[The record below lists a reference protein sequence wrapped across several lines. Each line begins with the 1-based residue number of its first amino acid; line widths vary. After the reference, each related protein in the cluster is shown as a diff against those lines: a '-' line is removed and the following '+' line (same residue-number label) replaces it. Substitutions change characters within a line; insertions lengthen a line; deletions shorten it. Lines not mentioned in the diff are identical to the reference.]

1 VRESVERL
9 SRTHVA
15 WRAPKDI
22 VRLGVGWVRE
32 GLARADPGSL
42 PVEPEDERLYLRAA
56 FFATL
61 GAESSV
67 EAALRER
74 AVAIWIARA
83 FPDDARRTR
92 EGAHPLAIVEALARG
107 HGLTL
112 C

>member
-1 VRESVERL
+1 M
-9 SRTHVA
+9 
-15 WRAPKDI
+15 
-22 VRLGVGWVRE
+22 RLGVGWVRDA
-32 GLARADPGSL
+32 LARIEPGAL
-42 PVEPEDERLYLRAA
+42 PPPIEPEDERLYLRAA

-67 EAALRER
+67 EAELRER
-74 AVAIWIARA
+74 AVAMWIARA
-83 FPDDARRTR
+83 FPDDARETR